1 MRVFVEG
8 VPAPKGSMRAYVR
21 GGHASI
27 THDNRKTKP
36 WQDAVR
42 GAVAL
47 EMSAAGIEP
56 MDCAVAV
63 HCVFYLPRPKSA
75 KKRTYPHT
83 KPDLD
88 KCQRVIGDAL
98 EGTLL
103 TNDSRI
109 VDWNVSK
116 RYASNKPGVFIF
128 VEAMGAA

>member
-1 MRVFVEG
+1 
-8 VPAPKGSMRAYVR
+8 MRAYVR

-27 THDNRKTKP
+27 THDNSKTKP
-36 WQDAVR
+36 WLNAVCT
-42 GAVAL
+42 AL
-47 EMSAAGIEP
+47 ASEMLATSIEP
-56 MDCAVAV
+56 LDCAVAV

-75 KKRTYPHT
+75 KKRAYPHT

-109 VDWNVSK
+109 VNWNVSK
-116 RYASNKPGVFIF
+116 RYASDKPGVFIH
-128 VEAMGAA
+128 VEAMGAL